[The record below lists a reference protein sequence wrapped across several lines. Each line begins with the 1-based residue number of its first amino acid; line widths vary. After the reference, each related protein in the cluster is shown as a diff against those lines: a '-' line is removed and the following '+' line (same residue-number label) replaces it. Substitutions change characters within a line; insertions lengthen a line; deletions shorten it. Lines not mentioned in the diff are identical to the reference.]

1 MLTAIRN
8 VIARLTSQPRAMYEA
23 GKRWMGGKRS
33 FIDALYRDARFDAD
47 KATRAEIARKARYF
61 EANNA
66 IVNRLADLFEQYTVG
81 PNGITVI
88 PSSSDERFNQSA
100 ASEFAEWCK
109 RCDFNGQISFQG
121 MQGLTSRAQFID
133 GEGFWLKTSN
143 MGLPA
148 EPRLQMI
155 ESHRVANP
163 EEAVKSSRSHDGV
176 ALDSYGRPVG
186 FWVDTAFPGAVNSVY
201 QMKPSA
207 DVVHIWEPSRI
218 GQLRGMSFLYPVLND
233 VHDLD
238 DLGIFEMRAAK
249 ASADTTTVI
258 YNEAGEIGADQL
270 AEMQRSRFTS
280 EVTNAEGTVS
290 EEQRSKFYADSV
302 GGRTVVA
309 FRGDKVE
316 QFVSQRPSVA
326 VQSFWDHII
335 AKICVG
341 VGMSKLLVFPQSMQ
355 GTVVRADLDVCDAW
369 FRARSSVMQGKVV
382 EVYQWWL
389 KWAVQNVKSL
399 ANPPKDYLNC
409 TVRAPRSVKV
419 DVGYDSAA
427 VISELK
433 AGIRTME
440 SICAPMGEDWRNV
453 MRQSAKEAAFVQ
465 VLAEDFGVP
474 AHEIASKAYESAAQ
488 RAAMPAKQ
496 TPRIAA

>member
-8 VIARLTSQPRAMYEA
+8 IIAQLRSQPRAMYEA

-33 FIDALYRDARFDAD
+33 LIDAFYRDSRFDAD
-47 KATRAEIARKARYF
+47 KATRVEIARKARYF

-81 PNGITVI
+81 PSGITVI
-88 PSSSDERFNQSA
+88 PSSSDEKFNQSA
-100 ASEFAEWCK
+100 AAEFEAWCK
-109 RCDFNGQISFQG
+109 RCDFNGQLSFQA
-121 MQGLTSRAQFID
+121 MQGLCARAWFID
-133 GEGFWLKTSN
+133 GDAFILKTSD

-148 EPRLQMI
+148 EPRLQLI

-163 EEAVKSSRSHDGV
+163 EETFGQSRSHDGV

-186 FWVDTAFPGAVNSVY
+186 FWVDTAFPGAVNSVF
-201 QMKPSA
+201 QLKPAA

-218 GQLRGMSFLYPVLND
+218 GQLRGLSFLYPVLND

-258 YNEAGEIGADQL
+258 YNEAGEISADQL
-270 AEMQRSRFTS
+270 SDIQRQRFDS
-280 EVTNAEGTVS
+280 SVTNAEGTVS
-290 EEQRSKFYADSV
+290 EEQRSQFYANSV

-453 MRQSAKEAAFVQ
+453 ARQSTAEAKFFRE
-465 VLAEDFGVP
+465 LSKESGVP
-474 AHEIASKAYESAAQ
+474 VHEIASKAYEVAAN
-488 RAAMPAKQ
+488 RAAMPARQ
-496 TPRIAA
+496 TQQLAA